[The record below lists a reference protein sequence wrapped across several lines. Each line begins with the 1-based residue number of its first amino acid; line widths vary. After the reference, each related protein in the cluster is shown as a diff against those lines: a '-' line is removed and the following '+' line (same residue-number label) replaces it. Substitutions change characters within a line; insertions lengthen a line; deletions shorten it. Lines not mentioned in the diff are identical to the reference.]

1 MAMIRSGFLVLIV
14 LFAGASHASGQASDF
29 VALFDGR
36 SLNGWDEASA
46 AFRVVD
52 GAIVGGTLE
61 APIPQNEY
69 LCTTEEFDDFEL
81 RLSALIKGRENA
93 GVHFRSQRISDSSE
107 VAGYQA
113 DMGFIAGEL
122 LSRVSDAVPTDTVRP
137 YPLWGSLL
145 DEFRQDA
152 SRYSDSIGPFW
163 LLAVAD
169 RAVVEGVLL
178 RDDWNDV
185 AITAVGTRIEIR
197 LNGVTTVEFT
207 EEGQVPESGLV
218 CLQLHEGAASE
229 AWYRDISIR
238 NISAL
243 PVR

>member
-1 MAMIRSGFLVLIV
+1 MIRSGFLVLMV

-36 SLNGWDEASA
+36 SLNGWDGASA

-69 LCTTEEFDDFEL
+69 LCTTEEFDNFEL
-81 RLSALIKGRENA
+81 RLRALIRGRENA
-93 GVHFRSQRISDSSE
+93 GVHFRSQRIPDSSE

-122 LSRVSDAVPTDTVRP
+122 ISRLSNAVPTDTVRP

-145 DEFRQDA
+145 DEFRQG
-152 SRYSDSIGPFW
+152 RIPIFRFNRW

-197 LNGVTTVEFT
+197 LNGVTTVEKGKF
-207 EEGQVPESGLV
+207 QKVVSYV
-218 CLQLHEGAASE
+218 CSCMKVAASE
-229 AWYRDISIR
+229 VWYRDISIR
-238 NISAL
+238 NNSAL
-243 PVR
+243 PGR